1 MGDFPN
7 FLTISDLY
15 LNKQVEKMG
24 DFLSNLVAFSQYL
37 NKQES
42 LKGFPPYSTTLFY
55 LLLFDLTNCQTGQTS
70 QPKVA
75 LQCLALAEC
84 LS

>member
-7 FLTISDLY
+7 FLTISELY
-15 LNKQVEKMG
+15 LNKLVEKMG
-24 DFLSNLVAFSQYL
+24 YFFSNFVAFSQYL

-42 LKGFPPYSTTLFY
+42 LKGFHPYSTTLQA
-55 LLLFDLTNCQTGQTS
+55 LLFDLTNCQTGKTS

-75 LQCLALAEC
+75 LQCLALVEC
-84 LS
+84 IS